1 MVNKTAPPSQT
12 ELQRMMEF
20 VDETEA

>member
-12 ELQRMMEF
+12 ELPRMMEF